1 MILGLA
7 LIAFAIPACSEDDNP
22 QAAKSKAGVT
32 QAFPGLT
39 FDRPVDLEQ
48 PGDGTN
54 RLFVLE
60 QAGRILVFENDPA
73 TASANVFLDIRDRVS
88 DAGNEE
94 GLLGLAFHPEYE
106 TNGYFYV
113 YYSVANPRRTRLSRF
128 QVSAQDPNAADPQ
141 SESILL
147 EIDQPFSNHKGG
159 RLVFGPDGYLY
170 LGPGD
175 GGSAGDP
182 NGNGQN
188 RSVLLGKILRI
199 DVAQSP
205 YGIPADNPFA
215 GNTEGF
221 REEIYAYG
229 MRNPWRFS
237 FDPVTGWLWVA
248 DVGQDLY
255 EEIDIVE
262 KGKDYGWNIMEGKH
276 CYNNLQCSTAGLV
289 LPIWEYSHQEGQSI
303 TGGFVYRGAKLPEL
317 SGAYIY
323 GDFVAGKI
331 WALRYDGQ
339 AAPKNSLLSDTNL
352 NISSFGVDKDG
363 EIYFL
368 AFDGKI
374 YTLE

>member
-1 MILGLA
+1 
-7 LIAFAIPACSEDDNP
+7 
-22 QAAKSKAGVT
+22 
-32 QAFPGLT
+32 
-39 FDRPVDLEQ
+39 
-48 PGDGTN
+48 
-54 RLFVLE
+54 
-60 QAGRILVFENDPA
+60 
-73 TASANVFLDIRDRVS
+73 
-88 DAGNEE
+88 
-94 GLLGLAFHPEYE
+94 
-106 TNGYFYV
+106 
-113 YYSVANPRRTRLSRF
+113 
-128 QVSAQDPNAADPQ
+128 VSAQDSNAADPQ

-147 EIDQPFSNHKGG
+147 EIAQPFSNHKGG

-205 YGIPADNPFA
+205 YGIPPDNPFA

-229 MRNPWRFS
+229 VRNPWRFS
-237 FDPVTGWLWVA
+237 FDSVTGWLWVA

-262 KGKDYGWNIMEGKH
+262 KGKNYGWNIMEGKH
-276 CYNNLQCSTAGLV
+276 CYGSPQCSTAGLV
-289 LPIWEYSHQEGQSI
+289 LPIWEYSHHEGQSI

-339 AAPKNSLLSDTNL
+339 AAPTNSLLSDTNL
-352 NISSFGVDKDG
+352 NISSFGIDKDG